1 MVQKVEREQRR
12 VFLLQAHVL
21 PIQGPVV
28 ALPPPEPHNHT
39 DIAFYGGQN
48 GIKDADLR
56 MIALVAIPRQHR
68 DALAAVVDD
77 CAVHVRCNAVVDH
90 ALLAIL
96 RAKLGA
102 HLPPLDPEVP
112 LPVTVRAGMIGALGA
127 ECDART
133 NAAVVFVLH
142 AIEKDSQRS
151 AARHNAWQNVADVR
165 KKNARL
171 ADQRS

>member
-1 MVQKVEREQRR
+1 M
-12 VFLLQAHVL
+12 FFLQARVL
-21 PIQGPVV
+21 PV
-28 ALPPPEPHNHT
+28 ATLPPEPYNHA
-39 DIAFYGGQN
+39 DLVFHRRQD

-56 MIALVAIPRQHR
+56 MIALVAIPRQHC

-77 CAVHVRCNAVVDH
+77 CAVHVRRDAVVDH
-90 ALLAIL
+90 ALLAIF
-96 RAKLGA
+96 RAELGA
-102 HLPPLDPEVP
+102 HLPPLGPEVS
-112 LPVTVRAGMIGALGA
+112 LPVAVRAGTIGGLGA
-127 ECDART
+127 KCNART

-171 ADQRS
+171 ADQRSCQ